1 MQQERSNMKESDQD
15 FGSKEKNKE
24 GQSSNTQVFEPL
36 PSINQFIFES
46 MNVENLSLLL
56 TEFYLAKTSVLNA
69 KGN

>member
-1 MQQERSNMKESDQD
+1 MQQERNNIIESDQS
-15 FGSKEKNKE
+15 FGSKEKNE
-24 GQSSNTQVFEPL
+24 EDQSSNTQVFEPL